1 MGLSQSKIK
10 QIAKFADGYRAP
22 AGLDP
27 QNALDALTDIEN
39 NLGLTPRNVVEQSRD
54 PSAVLHP
61 CFEWSDDVAADK
73 FRLHQASTLIRAV
86 KVVIEYAEPIEYRPF
101 VHVVENSEPKYKNVS
116 FLSVDQEKEVEESL
130 KKFLLSAQ
138 KSLDEFIRITKNK
151 KRKTQL
157 LKAQKNLQLAIAAV

>member
-27 QNALDALTDIEN
+27 QNALDALTEIES
-39 NLGLTPRNVVEQSRD
+39 NLGLTPKNVVEQSRD

-61 CFEWSDDVAADK
+61 CFEWSNDIAAEK
-73 FRLHQASTLIRAV
+73 FRLNQAATLIRAI
-86 KVVIEYAEPIEYRPF
+86 KVTIEDVEPIEYRPF
-101 VHVVENSEPKYKNVS
+101 VHVVENSEPQYKNVS
-116 FLSVDQEKEVEESL
+116 FLSIDQEKEVEESL

>member
-27 QNALDALTDIEN
+27 QNALDALTEIESK
-39 NLGLTPRNVVEQSRD
+39 LGLTPKNVVEQSRD

-61 CFEWSDDVAADK
+61 CFEWSDDIAAEK
-73 FRLHQASTLIRAV
+73 FRLNQAATLIRAI
-86 KVVIEYAEPIEYRPF
+86 KVTIEDVEPIEYRPF
-101 VHVVENSEPKYKNVS
+101 VHVVENSEPQYKNVS
-116 FLSVDQEKEVEESL
+116 FLSIDQEKEVEESL

-157 LKAQKNLQLAIAAV
+157 LKAQKNLQLAIASV

>member
-27 QNALDALTDIEN
+27 QNALDALTEIES
-39 NLGLTPRNVVEQSRD
+39 NLGLTPKNVVEQSRN

-61 CFEWSDDVAADK
+61 CFEWSDDIAAEK
-73 FRLHQASTLIRAV
+73 FRLNQAATLIRAI
-86 KVVIEYAEPIEYRPF
+86 KVTIEDVEPIEYRPF
-101 VHVVENSEPKYKNVS
+101 VHVVENSEPQYKNVS
-116 FLSVDQEKEVEESL
+116 FLSIDQEKEVEESL

>member
-27 QNALDALTDIEN
+27 QKALDALTEIES

-61 CFEWSDDVAADK
+61 CFEWSDDIAAEK
-73 FRLHQASTLIRAV
+73 FRLNQAATLIRAI
-86 KVVIEYAEPIEYRPF
+86 KVTIEDVEPIEYRPF
-101 VHVVENSEPKYKNVS
+101 VHVVENSEPQYKNVS
-116 FLSVDQEKEVEESL
+116 FLSIDQEKEVEESL

>member
-1 MGLSQSKIK
+1 M
-10 QIAKFADGYRAP
+10 
-22 AGLDP
+22 
-27 QNALDALTDIEN
+27 
-39 NLGLTPRNVVEQSRD
+39 VEQSRD

-61 CFEWSDDVAADK
+61 CFEWSDDIAADK

-86 KVVIEYAEPIEYRPF
+86 KVVIEDSEQIEYRPF
-101 VHVVENSEPKYKNVS
+101 VHVVENSEPQYKNVS
-116 FLSVDQEKEVEESL
+116 FLSIDQEKEVEESL

>member
-27 QNALDALTDIEN
+27 QKALDALTEIES
-39 NLGLTPRNVVEQSRD
+39 NLGLTPKNVVEQSRD

-61 CFEWSDDVAADK
+61 CFEWSDDIAAEK
-73 FRLHQASTLIRAV
+73 FRLNQAATLIRAI
-86 KVVIEYAEPIEYRPF
+86 KVTIEDVEPIEYRPF
-101 VHVVENSEPKYKNVS
+101 VHVVENSEPQYKNVS
-116 FLSVDQEKEVEESL
+116 FLSIDQEKEVEESL

>member
-27 QNALDALTDIEN
+27 QNALDALTEIES
-39 NLGLTPRNVVEQSRD
+39 NLGLTPKNVVEQSRD

-61 CFEWSDDVAADK
+61 CFEWSDDIAAEK
-73 FRLHQASTLIRAV
+73 FRLNQAATLIRAI
-86 KVVIEYAEPIEYRPF
+86 KVTIEDVEPIEYRPF
-101 VHVVENSEPKYKNVS
+101 VHVVENSEPQYKNVS
-116 FLSVDQEKEVEESL
+116 FLSIDQEKEVEESL